1 MCLGLNAMLV
11 DKDILVDVGR
21 QNEKKPTRLN
31 TMASTKK
38 KGDEK

>member
-1 MCLGLNAMLV
+1 MLV

-38 KGDEK
+38 KVMKNKG